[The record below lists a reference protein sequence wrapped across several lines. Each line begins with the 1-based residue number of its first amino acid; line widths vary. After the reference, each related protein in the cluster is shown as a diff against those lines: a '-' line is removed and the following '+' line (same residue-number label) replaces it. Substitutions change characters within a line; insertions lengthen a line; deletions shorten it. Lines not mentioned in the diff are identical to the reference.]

1 MFYSSPTTAEP
12 PFPFNQRRVAVS
24 TANQFNNEDTAFKFD
39 SRLIIVE
46 EKEESYEDDGQDSGI
61 GKSLFKFYIKPWQR
75 HCFLQIVFKYLTYT
89 LMIIFNNIFVIILK

>member
-46 EKEESYEDDGQDSGI
+46 EKEEIYEDDGQDSGI
-61 GKSLFKFYIKPWQR
+61 GKSLFKFYHKTVTKAL
-75 HCFLQIVFKYLTYT
+75 FYLYK
-89 LMIIFNNIFVIILK
+89 LFSNILHIL